1 MSKLSSSL
9 FVLASVVLTGGSAA
23 ADEPQANTVSLDV
36 TGLRSSSGTVR
47 CALYSSAEG
56 FPKDPSKA
64 VARGT
69 AAIKDKHAVC
79 EFTNVAPGTYAASF
93 IHDENNN
100 GKLDTN
106 WLGIPKEGYGAS
118 NNARGSMGPP
128 KFGDAR
134 FIYRGGALTLKLT
147 TQY

>member
-1 MSKLSSSL
+1 MFKLSPSL
-9 FVLASVVLTGGSAA
+9 VVLAFAVSTGGSAA
-23 ADEPQANTVSLDV
+23 ADEAQASTVSLDV
-36 TGLRSSSGTVR
+36 TGLRSNNGTVR
-47 CALYSSAEG
+47 CALYSKEDG
-56 FPKDPSKA
+56 YPKDPSKA
-64 VARGT
+64 VARGM

-106 WLGIPKEGYGAS
+106 WLGMPKEGYGAS

-128 KFGDAR
+128 KFADAR
-134 FIYRGGALTLKLT
+134 FIYRGGALTLKVT